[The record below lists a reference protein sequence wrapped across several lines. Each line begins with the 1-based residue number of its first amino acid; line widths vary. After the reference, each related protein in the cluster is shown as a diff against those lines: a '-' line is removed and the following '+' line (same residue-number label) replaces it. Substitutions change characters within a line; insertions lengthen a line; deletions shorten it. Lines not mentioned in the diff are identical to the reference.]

1 MNKNVVITGVSTGI
15 GYQLCVDL
23 ISKDYFVFG
32 SVRKLED
39 GQRLSK
45 ELGSNFLPLYFDIN
59 DNEAIEKA
67 ALIVEKRLM
76 GGTLSGLFNNAGLA
90 MAGPLLELS
99 ILDLKYQ
106 FDINVIGLMRVT
118 QVFSGLLGASSQS
131 KGTPGRIVMISSING
146 KIAMPFLGAYC
157 ASKFALEGLSQS
169 LRTELNIYG
178 IKLIVIGP
186 GPIKTPIFDKTIS
199 KATRTFKDSPY
210 QEAMNTFLNKFV
222 LKTIKNAMTT
232 EVLSHRIVKIF
243 ESTAPKNHYIITKH
257 HFLNY
262 TLPHWLSIDFLNS
275 FFVKTLGLK
284 KNRRYKY

>member
-23 ISKDYFVFG
+23 ISKNYFVFG

-45 ELGSNFLPLYFDIN
+45 ELGENFLPLYFDIN
-59 DNEAIEKA
+59 DHEAIEKA

-76 GGTLSGLFNNAGLA
+76 GGTLTGLFNNAGLA
-90 MAGPLLELS
+90 IAGPLLELS
-99 ILDLKYQ
+99 ITDLRYQ
-106 FDINVIGLMRVT
+106 LDINVIGLMKVT
-118 QVFSGLLGASSQS
+118 QVFSGLLGVSSQT

-186 GPIKTPIFDKTIS
+186 GPIKTPIFDKTIL
-199 KATRTFKDSPY
+199 KATKMFNDSPY
-210 QEAMNTFLNKFV
+210 KEAMTTFLNKFV
-222 LKTIKNAMTT
+222 FKTIKSAMTT
-232 EVLSHRIVKIF
+232 KVLSNRIVKIF
-243 ESTAPKNHYIITKH
+243 ESVAPKNHYIITKH

-275 FFVKTLGLK
+275 FFVKTLRL
-284 KNRRYKY
+284 KNRRYNH

>member
-1 MNKNVVITGVSTGI
+1 M
-15 GYQLCVDL
+15 
-23 ISKDYFVFG
+23 FG

-59 DNEAIEKA
+59 DYEAIEKA

-118 QVFSGLLGASSQS
+118 QVFSGLLGASSQI

-210 QEAMNTFLNKFV
+210 KEAMNTFLNKFV
-222 LKTIKNAMTT
+222 LKTIKTAMTT

-262 TLPHWLSIDFLNS
+262 TLPQWLSIDFLNS

>member
-23 ISKDYFVFG
+23 ISKNYFVFG

-39 GQRLSK
+39 GQRLVK
-45 ELGSNFLPLYFDIN
+45 ELGENFLPLYFDIN
-59 DNEAIEKA
+59 DHEAIEKA

-76 GGTLSGLFNNAGLA
+76 GGTLTGLFNNAGLA
-90 MAGPLLELS
+90 IAGPLLELS
-99 ILDLKYQ
+99 ITDLRYQ
-106 FDINVIGLMRVT
+106 LDINVIGLMKVT
-118 QVFSGLLGASSQS
+118 QVFSGLLGVSSQT

-169 LRTELNIYG
+169 LRSELNFYG
-178 IKLIVIGP
+178 IKLIVVGP
-186 GPIKTPIFDKTIS
+186 GPIKTPIFDKTILKAS
-199 KATRTFKDSPY
+199 KMLNDSPY
-210 QEAMNTFLNKFV
+210 KEAMTTFLNKFV
-222 LKTIKNAMTT
+222 FKTIKSAMTT
-232 EVLSHRIVKIF
+232 KVLSHRIVKIF
-243 ESTAPKNHYIITKH
+243 ESVAPKNHYIITKH

-275 FFVKTLGLK
+275 FFVKTLRL
-284 KNRRYKY
+284 KNRRYNH

>member
-23 ISKDYFVFG
+23 ISKNYFVFG

-45 ELGSNFLPLYFDIN
+45 ELGENFLPLYFDIN
-59 DNEAIEKA
+59 DHEAIEKA

-76 GGTLSGLFNNAGLA
+76 GGTLTGLFNNAGLA
-90 MAGPLLELS
+90 IAGPLLELS
-99 ILDLKYQ
+99 ITDLRYQ
-106 FDINVIGLMRVT
+106 LDINVIGLMKVT
-118 QVFSGLLGASSQS
+118 QVFSGLLGVSSQT

-186 GPIKTPIFDKTIS
+186 GPIKTPIFDKTIL
-199 KATRTFKDSPY
+199 KATKMFNDSPY
-210 QEAMNTFLNKFV
+210 KEAMTTFLNKFV
-222 LKTIKNAMTT
+222 FKTIKSAMTT
-232 EVLSHRIVKIF
+232 KVLSHRIVKIF
-243 ESTAPKNHYIITKH
+243 ESVAPKNHYIITKH

-275 FFVKTLGLK
+275 FFVKTLRL
-284 KNRRYKY
+284 KNRRYNH

>member
-23 ISKDYFVFG
+23 ISKNYFVFG

-45 ELGSNFLPLYFDIN
+45 ELGENFLPLYFDIN
-59 DNEAIEKA
+59 DHEAIEKA

-76 GGTLSGLFNNAGLA
+76 GGTLTGLFNNAGLA
-90 MAGPLLELS
+90 IAGPLLELS
-99 ILDLKYQ
+99 ITDLRYQ
-106 FDINVIGLMRVT
+106 LDINVIGLMKVT
-118 QVFSGLLGASSQS
+118 QVFSGLLGVSSQT

-186 GPIKTPIFDKTIS
+186 GPIKTPIFDKTIL
-199 KATRTFKDSPY
+199 KATKMFNDSPY
-210 QEAMNTFLNKFV
+210 KEAMTTFLNKFV
-222 LKTIKNAMTT
+222 FKTIKSAMSTK
-232 EVLSHRIVKIF
+232 VLSNRIVKVF
-243 ESTAPKNHYIITKH
+243 ESVAPKSHYIITKH

-275 FFVKTLGLK
+275 FFVKTLRL
-284 KNRRYKY
+284 KNRRYYH

>member
-23 ISKDYFVFG
+23 ISKNYFVFG

-45 ELGSNFLPLYFDIN
+45 ELGENFLPLYFDIN
-59 DNEAIEKA
+59 DHEAIEKA

-76 GGTLSGLFNNAGLA
+76 GGTLTGLFNNAGLA
-90 MAGPLLELS
+90 IAGPLLELS
-99 ILDLKYQ
+99 ITDLRYQ
-106 FDINVIGLMRVT
+106 LDINVIGLMKVT
-118 QVFSGLLGASSQS
+118 QVFSGLLGVSSQT

-186 GPIKTPIFDKTIS
+186 GPIKTPIFDKTIL
-199 KATRTFKDSPY
+199 KATKMSNDSPY
-210 QEAMNTFLNKFV
+210 KEAMTTFLNKFV
-222 LKTIKNAMTT
+222 FKTIKSAMTT
-232 EVLSHRIVKIF
+232 KVLSNRIVKIF
-243 ESTAPKNHYIITKH
+243 ESVAPKNHYIITKH

-275 FFVKTLGLK
+275 FFVKTLRL
-284 KNRRYKY
+284 KNRRYYH

>member
-23 ISKDYFVFG
+23 ISKNYFVFG

-45 ELGSNFLPLYFDIN
+45 ELGENFLPLYFDIN
-59 DNEAIEKA
+59 DHEAIEKA

-76 GGTLSGLFNNAGLA
+76 GGTLTGLFNNAGLA
-90 MAGPLLELS
+90 IAGPLLELS
-99 ILDLKYQ
+99 ITDLRYQ
-106 FDINVIGLMRVT
+106 LDINVIGLMKVT
-118 QVFSGLLGASSQS
+118 QVFSGLLGVSSQT

-186 GPIKTPIFDKTIS
+186 GPIKTPIFDKTIL
-199 KATRTFKDSPY
+199 KATKMFNDSPY
-210 QEAMNTFLNKFV
+210 KEAMTTFLNKFV
-222 LKTIKNAMTT
+222 FKTIKSAMTT
-232 EVLSHRIVKIF
+232 KVLSNRIVKVF
-243 ESTAPKNHYIITKH
+243 ESVAPKSHYIITKH

-275 FFVKTLGLK
+275 FFVKTLRL
-284 KNRRYKY
+284 KNRRYNH

>member
-23 ISKDYFVFG
+23 ISKNYFVFG

-39 GQRLSK
+39 GQRLVK
-45 ELGSNFLPLYFDIN
+45 ELGENFLPLYFDIN
-59 DNEAIEKA
+59 DHEAIEKA

-76 GGTLSGLFNNAGLA
+76 GGTLTGLFNNAGLA
-90 MAGPLLELS
+90 IAGPLLELS
-99 ILDLKYQ
+99 ITDLRYQ
-106 FDINVIGLMRVT
+106 LDINVIGLMKVT
-118 QVFSGLLGASSQS
+118 QVFSGLLGVSSQT

-186 GPIKTPIFDKTIS
+186 GPIKTPIFDKTILKAS
-199 KATRTFKDSPY
+199 KMLNDSPY
-210 QEAMNTFLNKFV
+210 KEAMTTFLNKFV
-222 LKTIKNAMTT
+222 FKTIKSAMTT
-232 EVLSHRIVKIF
+232 KVLSHRIVKIF
-243 ESTAPKNHYIITKH
+243 ESVAPKNHYIITKH

-275 FFVKTLGLK
+275 FFVKTLRL
-284 KNRRYKY
+284 KNRRYNH